1 MKAKKASGGFRE
13 DSDSFKGNRKR
24 KLTPVKKQKSKKTQF
39 FDAIEEDEFEDNE
52 FGLRDR
58 EIEELY
64 EDIEDLEDLE
74 AIDDLEDIDLDD
86 MDEEDEF

>member
-13 DSDSFKGNRKR
+13 DNDSFKENRKR

-39 FDAIEEDEFEDNE
+39 FDAIEEEDFEDSE

-58 EIEELY
+58 ETEELY

-74 AIDDLEDIDLDD
+74 VIDDLEDIDLDD
-86 MDEEDEF
+86 IEEEEEF